1 MLPHP
6 VGVAVAPALPL
17 SPVETGLNRLD
28 FTCVVLDVEGRG
40 PDIGVG
46 VFLEPLHLAS
56 EALVERESGAT
67 RADTVQGADT
77 GPGVGRPELSQH
89 GIMIGCGGAAP
100 LCLPGHG
107 RTVGP
112 ALGAVRGICTAP
124 GAAMRLPGR
133 THRPPAAVALPSD
146 HEPSRYGHPACPVRS
161 PSPVIC
167 RDLPGVRLRK
177 RHRSAGEEGWVR

>member
-112 ALGAVRGICTAP
+112 ALGAARCICTAL
-124 GAAMRLPGR
+124 A
-133 THRPPAAVALPSD
+133 RPCGCLAVLIA
-146 HEPSRYGHPACPVRS
+146 
-161 PSPVIC
+161 
-167 RDLPGVRLRK
+167 RLRQLLFLATMSRAVMGI
-177 RHRSAGEEGWVR
+177 RHALSGHLPR